1 MTGTRIL
8 ELFGPAPEPPSEL
21 GRYRILSP
29 TAGIRV
35 SPLQLGALSIGDA
48 WSTDLGSMDKDSA
61 MELLDAYAASGG
73 NFIDTA
79 NGYQNEQSETWIG
92 EWMASRTNRDQMVIA
107 TKFGPDYRAHELGKG
122 LPVNYSGNHKR
133 SLHMSV
139 RDSLRKLQTSWIDI
153 LYLHTWDYT
162 TSIPELMDSLHH
174 LVQRGEVLY
183 LGICNTPAWVV
194 SAANTY
200 AQQQGKT
207 QFSVYQGRWNPLR
220 REIERDILPMARHFG
235 MAVTVYDA
243 LGSGK
248 FQSRDMLARRK
259 DQGEGLR
266 AIYGGEQ
273 TALEEAMSKAL
284 GVVAA
289 QHGTESVTAVALAYL
304 LAKAPYVFPIIGGRK
319 IQHLHDNIQALSLRL
334 SQEEIKYLE
343 SVGDF
348 DPGFP
353 YDMAGVDPAD
363 TGIATPIVAQ
373 AAPMAFV
380 QRSKA
385 IGYAESNKGSQTS
398 G

>member
-1 MTGTRIL
+1 MTRIL
-8 ELFGPAPEPPSEL
+8 ELFGPAPDPPTEL
-21 GRYRILSP
+21 GRYRILAP
-29 TAGIRV
+29 TAGVRV

-48 WSTDLGSMDKDSA
+48 WSSDLGSMDKESA
-61 MELLDAYAASGG
+61 FALLDAYAAAGG

-79 NGYQNEQSETWIG
+79 NGYQNEQSEAWIG
-92 EWMASRTNRDQMVIA
+92 EWMAGCNNRDQMVIA

-122 LPVNYSGNHKR
+122 LAVNYSGNHKR

-139 RDSLRKLQTSWIDI
+139 RDSLRKLQTTWIDI

-183 LGICNTPAWVV
+183 LGICNAPAWVV
-194 SAANTY
+194 STANTY
-200 AQQQGKT
+200 AQLQGKT

-248 FQSRDMLARRK
+248 FQSKQSLVRRK
-259 DQGEGLR
+259 EQGEELR
-266 AIYGGEQ
+266 AIYGTEQ
-273 TALEEAMSKAL
+273 TAQEEAMSEAL

-289 QHGTESVTAVALAYL
+289 QHGIESVTAVALAYL
-304 LAKAPYVFPIIGGRK
+304 LAKAPHVYPIVGGRK
-319 IQHLHDNIQALSLRL
+319 IHHLQDNIQALSLRL
-334 SQEEIKYLE
+334 TQKQIKYLE
-343 SVGDF
+343 SVGEF
-348 DPGFP
+348 DPGYP
-353 YDMAGVDPAD
+353 YDMAGFDPAD
-363 TGIATPIVAQ
+363 TGVAPPIVAQ

-380 QRSKA
+380 QRAKA
-385 IGYAESNKGSQTS
+385 VGYLSNC
-398 G
+398 